1 MQVSTTPRHSARP
14 VTPGL
19 PVSVRATARCERLRQ
34 GGCHRDYLIEPH
46 SGWPCLAWSEVWTH
60 RELLGFFVWRDVK
73 VRYKQTLL
81 GIAWAVLQPLAT
93 MIVFSVVFGRLA
105 RLDSDGVAYPA
116 FSLAGLLPWL
126 LFSSGLTL
134 AASSL
139 VGNVNLLTKVYF
151 PRILLPLSNVISALL
166 DFFVSLA
173 LLLAV
178 LGWFDIWPTWR
189 VLLVPAPIALALVTA
204 AGAGLWLAALN
215 AQYRDIRHALPFVMQ
230 IWMYATPIVYSLSI
244 VPEWWRPLMAI
255 NPLVTVVESFRF
267 IMLGTNG
274 LSVGLV
280 TVSCI
285 SALALLLSGT
295 WYFRSMERLM
305 ADTI

>member
-1 MQVSTTPRHSARP
+1 ME
-14 VTPGL
+14 
-19 PVSVRATARCERLRQ
+19 ATARRQRLRQ
-34 GGCHRDYLIEPH
+34 SGCHHDRRIESR
-46 SGWPCLAWSEVWTH
+46 SGWPRLAWTEVWTN

-81 GIAWAVLQPLAT
+81 GVIWAVLQPLTT
-93 MIVFSVVFGRLA
+93 MIVFSVIFGRLA
-105 RLDSDGVAYPA
+105 QLDSEGVAYPA

-126 LFSSGLTL
+126 LFSGGVTL

-166 DFFVSLA
+166 DFAVSLA
-173 LLLAV
+173 LLFAV

-189 VLLVPAPIALALVTA
+189 MMLLPASIALALITA

-244 VPEWWRPLMAI
+244 VPEPWRPLVAI

-280 TVSCI
+280 AVSCV

>member
-1 MQVSTTPRHSARP
+1 
-14 VTPGL
+14 
-19 PVSVRATARCERLRQ
+19 
-34 GGCHRDYLIEPH
+34 
-46 SGWPCLAWSEVWTH
+46 LAWTEVWTN

-81 GIAWAVLQPLAT
+81 GVIWAVLQPLTT
-93 MIVFSVVFGRLA
+93 MIVFSVIFGRLA
-105 RLDSDGVAYPA
+105 QLDSEGVAYPA

-126 LFSSGLTL
+126 LFSGGVTL

-151 PRILLPLSNVISALL
+151 LRILLPLSNVISALL
-166 DFFVSLA
+166 DFVVSLA
-173 LLLAV
+173 LLFAV

-189 VLLVPAPIALALVTA
+189 MLLLPASIALALITA

-244 VPEWWRPLMAI
+244 VPEPWRPLVAI

-280 TVSCI
+280 AVSCV